1 MTVQTEKDIKQ
12 CVSQLPY
19 SSRHRHSHF
28 SDTLC
33 TILIKL
39 TQDSDAATWDGQF
52 SVFILSSSYLTC
64 LQHLIQLKIS
74 SSENSFLAFL
84 DPELSWPCASPL
96 FPAQLPL
103 GPHCVAHVLTLGI
116 RPHLFCNNTSTSA
129 GELVT
134 WSRDLTSQ
142 LCADDSQVHFST
154 QFSPRKTQCSTQ
166 RVSQT

>member
-52 SVFILSSSYLTC
+52 SVFILSSSYLTY

-74 SSENSFLAFL
+74 SSENSFFLAFL
-84 DPELSWPCASPL
+84 DPELSWPRASPL
-96 FPAQLPL
+96 FPAQLLL
-103 GPHCVAHVLTLGI
+103 GPPCVAHLLTLGI
-116 RPHLFCNNTSTSA
+116 RPHLFCNNTSA
-129 GELVT
+129 LLGI
-134 WSRDLTSQ
+134 
-142 LCADDSQVHFST
+142 
-154 QFSPRKTQCSTQ
+154 
-166 RVSQT
+166 